1 MNVVFYLDD
10 LFGGGVQRRT
20 MRLLQGIKD
29 NDTENAL
36 NVHLIVNQPGG
47 ENKAMVPKQ
56 VTYHTLGGV
65 SGKQLKSELG
75 AQLISLNPD
84 IVVCCMG
91 QQFIQALKHRA
102 RLPKDCRWYVI
113 QAVPVKLIAY
123 SWLKNKIRTLAIKL
137 FYPQADKVLCVSD
150 DVRITVAN
158 LSSALQKKAHTI
170 YNPVVS
176 ENLLTLAQEHVEHP
190 FFDSNNIVLVA
201 AGRLNVQKD
210 YGTMLQA
217 FALLTQQH
225 PDKPFKLL
233 ILGNGE
239 LEEQLKTHIE
249 ALGIADKVD
258 LYGFTDNPYKFIRK
272 ADLFVMSSLWEGLP
286 NAMVESLAI
295 GKPVVSC
302 DCVAGPREILK
313 DGQLGTLVPM
323 QNPQAFADGII
334 AELQQNRDTQ
344 ALQARGWE
352 FSVNNAAKKYI
363 ALFKNAEL

>member
-1 MNVVFYLDD
+1 MNVIFYLDD
-10 LFGGGVQRRT
+10 LYGGGVQRRT

-29 NDTENAL
+29 NDDNNSL
-36 NVHLIVNQPGG
+36 NVQLIVNQPGG

-56 VTYHTLGGV
+56 VTYHTLGGMA
-65 SGKQLKSELG
+65 GRKLDLALG
-75 AQLISLNPD
+75 DKLSSLAPD

-91 QQFIQALKHRA
+91 QQFMQALKHRS
-102 RLPKDCRWYVI
+102 RLPQHCRWYVI

-123 SWLKNKIRTLAIKL
+123 SWLKNKIRELAMKRY
-137 FYPQADKVLCVSD
+137 YPKADKVLCVSD
-150 DVRITVAN
+150 DVRVTVAR
-158 LSSALQKKAHTI
+158 LSPVLQEKAQTI

-176 ENLLTLAQEHVEHP
+176 ENLLTLAQEPVEHP
-190 FFDSNNIVLVA
+190 FFNAGNIVLVA

-225 PDKPFKLL
+225 PNKPFKLI

-239 LEEQLKTHIE
+239 LEAQLQRQIE
-249 ALGIADKVD
+249 TLGIKDKVD
-258 LYGFTDNPYKFIRK
+258 LAGFTDNPYKYIRQ
-272 ADLFVMSSLWEGLP
+272 ADVFVMSSLWEGLP
-286 NAMVESLAI
+286 NAMIESLAI

-323 QNPQAFADGII
+323 KDPQAFADGII
-334 AELQQNRDTQ
+334 TELKQRRDTEK
-344 ALQARGWE
+344 LQARGWE
-352 FSVNNAAKKYI
+352 FSVNNAASKYI
-363 ALFKNAEL
+363 ELFKSK